1 MTNVLIIATN
11 GFEQSE
17 LMGPK
22 ARLED
27 AGMKTTVA
35 SLEAGDIRGWKD
47 GDWGESVSVDK
58 LVDDVA
64 ASDFD
69 ALLLP
74 GGQINPDVLRMND
87 TVIALVKDFDKAG
100 KPIAA
105 ICHAPWLLAEADII
119 RGKTVTGWPSI
130 RTDLKNAGGNVV
142 DSEAAVDANLI
153 TARNPDDIPAFSDA
167 LIKAENARSGLN
179 SDTSLSATHGGQPTP
194 SHPFTVRWGFLL
206 RL

>member
-1 MTNVLIIATN
+1 MTNVLIIATD

-47 GDWGESVSVDK
+47 GDWGDSVAVDK

-87 TVIALVKDFDKAG
+87 TVIGLVKDFDKAG

-119 RGKTVTGWPSI
+119 KGKTVTGWPSI

-167 LIKAENARSGLN
+167 LIKAVKA
-179 SDTSLSATHGGQPTP
+179 SAKTTEAA
-194 SHPFTVRWGFLL
+194 
-206 RL
+206 